1 MKDPWRRT
9 SGMHEIKSRYQ
20 MAIIRE
26 LWSVRD
32 VIAKEID
39 LAPGRLLSDAIIIAL
54 AKSQIKSIA
63 DIMKLPEAKGRI
75 RNDLQKSYLER
86 WLETFLRAS
95 SLPESEW
102 PQLRSKSD
110 SLPPVKIWKAKFP
123 LAYAHVS
130 HAKARLQVIAEELFI
145 PLENLISPELVRKI
159 SFDGGAEKN
168 YEMTR
173 SLTQKVETQLR
184 LNGAREWQI
193 EKCAEVLALSLCE
206 SEPPPIPEPLSEVS
220 SARADEAENPV

>member
-1 MKDPWRRT
+1 
-9 SGMHEIKSRYQ
+9 MHEIKSRYQ

-32 VIAKEID
+32 AIARDID
-39 LAPGRLLSDAIIIAL
+39 LAPGRLLSDTVIIAL
-54 AKSQIKSIA
+54 AKSQIKSVA

-75 RNDLQKSYLER
+75 RNDIQKSYLET

-110 SLPPVKIWKAKFP
+110 SLPPVKIWKVKFP

-130 HAKARLQVIAEELFI
+130 HAKARLQVIAEELSI

-159 SFDGGAEKN
+159 SFDGGAERN
-168 YEMTR
+168 YEMSR

-193 EKCAEVLALSLCE
+193 EKCAESLALSLCE
-206 SEPPPIPEPLSEVS
+206 TEPPAIPEPPAESAGPNGEASEGEIH
-220 SARADEAENPV
+220 A